1 MPHINKESLV
11 ASINEVMT
19 NLDPKVIAGACSCF
33 RSRVEVVVAAK
44 SNFIK

>member
-11 ASINEVMT
+11 ASIKEVMT
-19 NLDPKVIAGACSCF
+19 NLDPEVIARACSCF

-44 SNFIK
+44 SDFIE